1 MMSVNGRNP
10 EAILKALRAE
20 LQAQS
25 EQTEDDRRPV
35 QLDQQAVGR
44 LSRMDAMQVQA
55 MAEAQQRQRAIKL
68 QQIDA
73 ALQRLEDDEYGFCIT
88 CGEAVDPRRLSIDPT
103 ATLCISCAKL
113 NEQ

>member
-1 MMSVNGRNP
+1 MSEAEQNP
-10 EAILKALRAE
+10 QNMLKALRAE
-20 LQAQS
+20 LLAQS

-35 QLDQQAVGR
+35 QFDQQAVGR

-55 MAEAQQRQRAIKL
+55 MAEAQQRQRAIRL

-73 ALQRLEDDEYGFCIT
+73 ALQRIEDDEYGYCVT